1 MNEGQKRNTPGAKL
15 DALSSLVFVVDQ
27 DVRIKEYK
35 ATASVFLMA
44 ERMTVL
50 NRRAGEIMHCIHS
63 SEVEE
68 GCGRSPFC
76 KDCII
81 RDSVTEA
88 FQGNRVVCRRTRL
101 ELLLDAN
108 NIEIYA
114 EITASP
120 VSFQNRPL
128 VLLVIKDMRGV

>member
-15 DALSSLVFVVDQ
+15 DALPPLVFVVDQ
-27 DVRIKEYK
+27 DVRIQEYK
-35 ATASVFLMA
+35 ATAFVYLMA
-44 ERMTVL
+44 EGMNVL
-50 NRRAGEIMHCIHS
+50 NRRAGELMHCIHS

-68 GCGRSPFC
+68 GCGGSLIC
-76 KDCII
+76 KECII
-81 RDSVTEA
+81 RNSVAAA

-101 ELLLDAN
+101 ELFRDAN